1 MRTSRIL
8 SRFLLPFVATVAIA
22 GPAFAHVT
30 LEVAEA
36 PAEGFWKAVLRVPHG
51 CEGAATTAVRVQIP
65 EGLINT
71 KPMPK
76 AGWEVVLTEGDYA
89 QTYDYYGTEL
99 TSGVK
104 EIAWTGG
111 NLPDNFYDEFVF
123 RAKIAGLERGTQV
136 PILVVQECGPDKA
149 ERWIEIPAAGE
160 DPDSYEFPA
169 PMLTITEPSGDH

>member
-1 MRTSRIL
+1 ML
-8 SRFLLPFVATVAIA
+8 SAFASIAIA
-22 GPAFAHVT
+22 APAAAHVT
-30 LEVAEA
+30 LEVSEA
-36 PAEGFWKAVLRVPHG
+36 PAEGFYKAVLRVPHG

-65 EGLINT
+65 EGFINT

-123 RAKIAGLERGTQV
+123 RTKIAGIEPGTQV
-136 PILVVQECGPDKA
+136 PILVVQECGPDMA
-149 ERWIEIPAAGE
+149 ERWIEIPAPGE
-160 DPDSYEFPA
+160 DPDSYEYPA